1 MSSSG
6 SIHDQAEFLARGP
19 RFGRDRRVLAPFSE
33 PDSEVLAIT
42 NARIFT
48 AASDEAAFSL
58 ALGTLLVQNGIG
70 SGGSF
75 ETFAHTPANAGKLR
89 EAGVT
94 IALSTIALST
104 FASRGRSVVMEA
116 VMAKAHGLDEA
127 ATLRALTLDAAQ
139 ILGVADE
146 IGSLEA
152 GKSADLVLWE
162 NHPLGTWGE
171 TRRVIVDGET
181 LFER

>member
-1 MSSSG
+1 
-6 SIHDQAEFLARGP
+6 
-19 RFGRDRRVLAPFSE
+19 
-33 PDSEVLAIT
+33 
-42 NARIFT
+42 
-48 AASDEAAFSL
+48 
-58 ALGTLLVQNGIG
+58 
-70 SGGSF
+70 
-75 ETFAHTPANAGKLR
+75 
-89 EAGVT
+89 
-94 IALSTIALST
+94 
-104 FASRGRSVVMEA
+104 
-116 VMAKAHGLDEA
+116 MAKAHGLD

-162 NHPLGTWGE
+162 THPLGTWGE

>member
-94 IALSTIALST
+94 IALST